1 MSESA
6 YRIAGIFTLVISIF
20 FILGGLFIPIEGE
33 NGLLISGSLI
43 FGIILLAT
51 GTALYKIVK
60 TKG

>member
-1 MSESA
+1 MSESV

-20 FILGGLFIPIEGE
+20 FILGGPFIPTEGK

-43 FGIILLAT
+43 FGIILLAA
-51 GTALYKIVK
+51 GTVLYKIVK